1 MLKIKEELEKLIR
14 NALDKLSIPQMSN
27 KISTSKHADFQYN
40 ECLKSNLTEN
50 QK

>member
-14 NALDKLSIPQMSN
+14 ITLDKMGLYYMSE
-27 KISTSKHADFQYN
+27 KVSTSKHADFQYN
-40 ECLKSNLTEN
+40 ECLKSNHTEK